1 VISSRPQPECVRM
14 QRLILTALML
24 CVLAACQSET
34 VREND
39 PSIID
44 ESKCTTRQIES
55 STCGAY

>member
-1 VISSRPQPECVRM
+1 M

-24 CVLAACQSET
+24 CVLAACQTET

-39 PSIID
+39 PPIID

-55 STCGAY
+55 STCGAN